1 MSAARLDIEAPHR
14 RFAAAR
20 RWLHWGARLGIAG
33 LFIYAAVPKL
43 LDAGRFAEDINHY
56 RILPEAWVAPLALG
70 LPVLELVAGL
80 ALLIPA
86 YTRGAALLCA
96 VMLGGFAIA
105 MAQSK
110 LRGIDLECGC
120 FGAASEARVSW
131 TKVTLDLLLA
141 MLAGWLVRPLPNTPR
156 APDHAQAAPPATQGS

>member
-1 MSAARLDIEAPHR
+1 MRGAWVQALQ
-14 RFAAAR
+14 
-20 RWLHWGARLGIAG
+20 WLVRLGIAG
-33 LFIYAAVPKL
+33 LFLYAAVPKL
-43 LDAGRFAEDINHY
+43 LDPTHFAEDISHY
-56 RILPEAWVAPLALG
+56 RVLPEAFVGPLALG

-80 ALLIPA
+80 ALLVPA
-86 YTRGAALLCA
+86 YSRGAALLCA
-96 VMLGGFAIA
+96 GLLGMFAIA

-141 MLAGWLVRPLPNTPR
+141 MLAVWLVRPLPKTP
-156 APDHAQAAPPATQGS
+156 PESDHAQPAETATQRS